1 MEAIIEKYNDW
12 KKIEGFINCLKKSIN
27 WICLVND
34 DYNETCAMHRFLFKL
49 EQCLSKCK

>member
-34 DYNETCAMHRFLFKL
+34 DIWEAGSQPEPEEDQFFDCSIYF
-49 EQCLSKCK
+49 